1 MKQMHTVADMHKR
14 ILTISAG
21 LMLGVALTLLAGR
34 MSLAWSLFPNRA
46 VDHATDYYGSVLKLV
61 HENYVDEKKADA
73 NQLTHAALQGMMAS
87 LDPHSEFLDATNFD
101 DLEDEMSGDF
111 GGIGVEIDVV
121 KDKVMVIAPIAG
133 TPGARAGIMHGD
145 QIVRVD
151 GKPFDKPDMDMV
163 VGRLRGKPKT
173 KVTVSLYRSST
184 KKKFD
189 LTLTR
194 EAIKMDSVRG
204 VRLLPG
210 GIGYLQLTEFSDN
223 TADEFDKAL
232 DKLLHDGATSLIID
246 ERDNPGGLLDAAVA
260 VLNPFF
266 KKDEL
271 IVYTQGR
278 QPNDRDEYRA
288 EGDGDPLTLPV
299 AVLVNAGS
307 ASAAEI
313 VAGALKD
320 THRAVIVG
328 ERSFGKGSV
337 QSIFKLKNGE
347 GLRLTTARYYTPSGV
362 TIHEHGVSPQVEV
375 VLSSDEDED
384 IRLQNERSDITD
396 PAEFKDRFGFAPI
409 EDRQLQAAIDVLS
422 GVQAFDARS
431 GADVSAK

>member
-1 MKQMHTVADMHKR
+1 MNQMHTVADMHKR
-14 ILTISAG
+14 ILTIAAG
-21 LMLGVALTLLAGR
+21 IAIGAALMLLAGR
-34 MSLAWSLFPNRA
+34 LALAWSLFPNRD
-46 VDHATDYYGSVLKLV
+46 VDRATSYYGSVLKLV
-61 HENYVDEKKADA
+61 HENYVDGKKTDAD
-73 NQLTHAALQGMMAS
+73 QLTRAALQGMVDS
-87 LDPHSEFLDATNFD
+87 LDPHSEFLDAAD
-101 DLEDEMSGDF
+101 YEDLENEMNGDF
-111 GGIGVEIDVV
+111 GGIGVEIDIV
-121 KDKVMVIAPIAG
+121 KGKVMVVAPIAG

-151 GKPFDKPDMDMV
+151 GQPFDQPSMDKV
-163 VGRLRGKPKT
+163 VARLRGKPKT
-173 KVTVSLYRSST
+173 KVTVSLVRART
-184 KKKFD
+184 DKDFD
-189 LTLTR
+189 VTLTR
-194 EAIKMDSVRG
+194 EAIKVDSVRS

-232 DKLLHDGATSLIID
+232 DQLLHDGATSLIID

-260 VLNPFF
+260 EANPFF

-278 QPNDRDEYRA
+278 QPDDRDEYRA
-288 EGDGDPLTLPV
+288 EGDGEPLTLPM
-299 AVLVNAGS
+299 AVLINSGS

-320 THRAVIVG
+320 TNRAVIVG

-347 GLRLTTARYYTPSGV
+347 GLRLTVARYYTPSGV

-375 VLSSDEDED
+375 VLSADEDEK
-384 IRLQNERSDITD
+384 IRLQDERDDITD
-396 PAEFKDRFGFAPI
+396 PKEFTARFGFAPI
-409 EDRQLQAAIDVLS
+409 EDRQLQAAIDVLR
-422 GVQAFDARS
+422 GVQAFAANS
-431 GADVSAK
+431 ETDVPAK

>member
-14 ILTISAG
+14 ILTIVAG
-21 LMLGVALTLLAGR
+21 VMIGAALTLLAGR
-34 MSLAWSLFPNRA
+34 LSLVWSLFPNR
-46 VDHATDYYGSVLKLV
+46 DLDRATSYYASVLKLV
-61 HENYVDEKKADA
+61 HENYVDGKKADA
-73 NQLTHAALQGMMAS
+73 DQLTHAALQGMVAS
-87 LDPHSEFLDATNFD
+87 LDPHSEFLTAADYD
-101 DLEDEMSGDF
+101 DLENEMDGDF
-111 GGIGVEIDVV
+111 GGIGVEIDIVKGKVV
-121 KDKVMVIAPIAG
+121 VIAPIAG

-145 QIVRVD
+145 QIVSVD
-151 GKPFDKPDMDMV
+151 GQPFDQPTMDKV
-163 VGRLRGKPKT
+163 VARLRGKLKT
-173 KVTVSLYRSST
+173 KVKVGLFRPST
-184 KKKFD
+184 QKNFD
-189 LTLTR
+189 VTITR
-194 EAIKMDSVRG
+194 EAIKMDSVRS

-246 ERDNPGGLLDAAVA
+246 LRDNPGGLLDAAVA
-260 VLNPFF
+260 VANPFF

-278 QPNDRDEYRA
+278 GPDDRDEYRA
-288 EGDGDPLTLPV
+288 EGDGDPLTLPM

-313 VAGALKD
+313 VTGALKD

-347 GLRLTTARYYTPSGV
+347 GLRLTTAHYYTPSGV
-362 TIHEHGVSPQVEV
+362 AIHEHGVSPQVEV
-375 VLSSDEDED
+375 VLSADEDEK
-384 IRLQNERSDITD
+384 IRLQDERDDITD
-396 PAEFKDRFGFAPI
+396 PKEFADRFGFAPI
-409 EDRQLQAAIDVLS
+409 EDRQLQAAIDVLR
-422 GVQAFDARS
+422 GVQAFAANS
-431 GADVSAK
+431 ASDVPAK

>member
-1 MKQMHTVADMHKR
+1 MKQMHTVAGMHKR
-14 ILTISAG
+14 IFAIAG
-21 LMLGVALTLLAGR
+21 GILIGAALTLLAGR
-34 MSLAWSLFPNRA
+34 LSLAWSLFPNRD
-46 VDHATDYYGSVLKLV
+46 VDHATGYYGSVLKLV
-61 HENYVDEKKADA
+61 HENYVDGKKADA
-73 NQLTHAALQGMMAS
+73 DQLTHAALQGMVGS
-87 LDPHSEFLDATNFD
+87 LDPHSEFLDAASYD
-101 DLEDEMSGDF
+101 DLENEMNGDF

-121 KDKVMVIAPIAG
+121 KGKVMVVAPIMG

-151 GKPFDKPDMDMV
+151 GQPFDQPTMDSV
-163 VGRLRGKPKT
+163 VERLRGKLKT
-173 KVTVSLYRSST
+173 KVTVGLYRAST
-184 KKKFD
+184 QKSFEV
-189 LTLTR
+189 TLIR
-194 EAIKMDSVRG
+194 EAIKVDSVRS

-210 GIGYLQLTEFSDN
+210 GVGYLQLTEFSDN

-260 VLNPFF
+260 VANPFF

-278 QPNDRDEYRA
+278 QPDDREEYRA

-320 THRAVIVG
+320 TNRAVIVG

-375 VLSSDEDED
+375 VLSADEDEK
-384 IRLQNERSDITD
+384 IRLQDERDDITD
-396 PAEFKDRFGFAPI
+396 PKEFAERFGFAPI
-409 EDRQLQAAIDVLS
+409 EDRQLEAAIDVLR
-422 GVQAFDARS
+422 GVQAFAANS
-431 GADVSAK
+431 GAESSAK